1 MHNRIVAGI
10 LNVAWITRA
19 LLPLALLPFAL
30 APAQADNF
38 PSRPITLI
46 VPFPPGGS
54 TDVAAR
60 IMADKMGAALGQPVI
75 VENVGGAPA
84 ARSASAGSRARRPT
98 ATRSISASGTPMSAA
113 SSTISVSICAATLRR
128 LD

>member
-1 MHNRIVAGI
+1 MHNRIVTRI
-10 LNVAWITRA
+10 LNVAWIA
-19 LLPLALLPFAL
+19 LALLPVAL

-60 IMADKMGAALGQPVI
+60 IMADKMGSALGQPVI
-75 VENVGGAPA
+75 VENVGGAGGSIGCAPA
-84 ARSASAGSRARRPT
+84 AR
-98 ATRSISASGTPMSAA
+98 ATPDGH
-113 SSTISVSICAATLRR
+113 TIDIGPADTQFGGLLYNIQSHLP
-128 LD
+128 LDFVR